1 MGRIK
6 QSENCSHLGKFAK
19 KTKPSNLVLKY
30 KKVKETRH
38 RTETNLGRA
47 NKNPGF
53 KNSILKLK
61 KKKQSL
67 YFLSVDIWSAQRCH
81 FLF

>member
-61 KKKQSL
+61 KKQSL